1 MKCPFCKSSNTEV
14 IDSREVLNGE
24 SIRRRRQCE
33 SCSRRFT
40 TYEKVDLADI
50 TVIKRNNTREP
61 FDRNKILNGIM
72 RACEKRPISWERMD
86 EVTDKIE
93 AKIRATGVREIS
105 SKKIGDMLIKE
116 LFSLDPV
123 AYLRFASVYYNFG
136 SPSEF
141 RKYVS
146 LLSKKAKPR
155 HGK

>member
-14 IDSREVLNGE
+14 IDSREVLNGN

-86 EVTDKIE
+86 EVADKIE
-93 AKIRATGVREIS
+93 ARIRKGGIREIS
-105 SKKIGDMLIKE
+105 SRKIGDMLIKE
-116 LFSLDPV
+116 LFNLDPV

-136 SPSEF
+136 SPEEF

-146 LLSKKAKPR
+146 MLSKKTKR
-155 HGK
+155 MK

>member
-14 IDSREVLNGE
+14 IDSREVLNGG

-33 SCSRRFT
+33 SCDRRFT

-86 EVTDKIE
+86 EVADRIE
-93 AKIRATGVREIS
+93 TRIRKRGVREIS
-105 SKKIGDMLIKE
+105 SGKIGDMLIKE
-116 LFSLDPV
+116 LFNLDPV
-123 AYLRFASVYYNFG
+123 AYLRFASVYYNFR
-136 SPSEF
+136 SPDEF

-146 LLSKKAKPR
+146 MLGKKSKMKK
-155 HGK
+155 